1 MSKKDGGRLHN
12 QEVTLVDCYKLTLTL
27 AQQWSKTQMFEA
39 LREIWVN
46 SRRIAPSW
54 HTTV

>member
-12 QEVTLVDCYKLTLTL
+12 QEVTLVDRYKPTLTL

-54 HTTV
+54 HTPV

>member
-12 QEVTLVDCYKLTLTL
+12 QEVTLVDRYKPTLTL
-27 AQQWSKTQMFEA
+27 DQQWSKTQMFEA
-39 LREIWVN
+39 LREIWVK

-54 HTTV
+54 HTPV